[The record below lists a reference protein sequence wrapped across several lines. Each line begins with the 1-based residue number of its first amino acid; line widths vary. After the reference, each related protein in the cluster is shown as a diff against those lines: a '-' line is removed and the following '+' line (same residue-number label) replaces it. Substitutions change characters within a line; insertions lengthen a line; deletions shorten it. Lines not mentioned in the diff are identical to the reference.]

1 MALLVRVAQTRQGSE
16 RLLDARIFGLLA
28 HCEFLEA
35 RPQNDHAFLGNW
47 IRPFNTLT
55 PLY

>member
-47 IRPFNTLT
+47 IRQFNPLT